1 MTLSPCVK
9 GRGALVCVVDFC
21 VISAQNH
28 KNTVYNS
35 GYFSKFFAGFC
46 IKMTN
51 QHTPLAER
59 MRPKSLSDVIGQ
71 THLLGNDAPIA
82 RMIAGGHLPS
92 LILHGEAGIGKTT
105 LSRLL
110 AHAVGREFHLLS
122 ALDLTVK
129 ELRELIERGAGTG
142 GLDFGSPVIFID
154 EIHRFNKAQQDALL
168 GAVESGKITLIGA
181 TTENPSFSVNNALL
195 SRCQVYRL
203 NPLTTDE
210 LTTVLQR
217 ALNQDPFIRHIQV
230 QGELAKIATLANG
243 DARKALNLLE
253 IACQNTNNGTLTID
267 DTLIK
272 IIAQTVLPRY
282 DRAGDM
288 HYDVISAFIKSVRGS
303 DPDAAIYWLA
313 RMLHAGEDPAF
324 IGRRLVI
331 LASEDIG
338 LANPNALLLADTALR
353 SVQSIG
359 MPEARI
365 ILAQATVYLATSPK
379 SNSTYTAINEA
390 LAFVQQDDSPVPLH
404 LRNGATELMKAQG
417 YEAGYIYPHDYPNHY
432 HPQQYL
438 PDNLIGKRF
447 YDFADNQKEQ
457 ASFAFI
463 NWLKSST

>member
-1 MTLSPCVK
+1 MATL
-9 GRGALVCVVDFC
+9 
-21 VISAQNH
+21 N
-28 KNTVYNS
+28 
-35 GYFSKFFAGFC
+35 
-46 IKMTN
+46 
-51 QHTPLAER
+51 TPLAER
-59 MRPKSLSDVIGQ
+59 VRPKSLSDIIGQ
-71 THLLGNDAPIA
+71 THLLGDNAPIS
-82 RMIAGGHLPS
+82 RMIAHNHLPS

-105 LSRLL
+105 LARLL
-110 AHAVGREFHLLS
+110 ANAVGREFHLLS

-129 ELRELIERGAGTG
+129 ELRELIDGGKGMTG
-142 GLDFGSPVIFID
+142 GFDFGSPVLFID

-203 NPLTTDE
+203 EPLTVDE
-210 LTTVLQR
+210 LVQVLKR
-217 ALNQDPFIRHIQV
+217 ALATDTFLKNFTV
-230 QGELAKIATLANG
+230 QGDLANIVRLASG

-253 IACQNTNNGTLTID
+253 IACQNSDNHTLIIG
-267 DTLIK
+267 DTLLQN
-272 IIAQTVLPRY
+272 IAQTVLPRY

-303 DPDAAIYWLA
+303 DADASIYWLA
-313 RMLHAGEDPAF
+313 RMLTAGEDPTF
-324 IGRRLVI
+324 IARRLVI

-390 LAFVQQDDSPVPLH
+390 LAFVKNDNSPVPLH
-404 LRNGATELMKAQG
+404 LRNGVTELMKQSG
-417 YEAGYIYPHDYPNHY
+417 YGVDYVYPHDYANHY
-432 HPQQYL
+432 YPQTYL

-447 YDFADNQKEQ
+447 YHFADNQKEQ
-457 ASFAFI
+457 ASFNFM
-463 NWLKSST
+463 NWLKASVP